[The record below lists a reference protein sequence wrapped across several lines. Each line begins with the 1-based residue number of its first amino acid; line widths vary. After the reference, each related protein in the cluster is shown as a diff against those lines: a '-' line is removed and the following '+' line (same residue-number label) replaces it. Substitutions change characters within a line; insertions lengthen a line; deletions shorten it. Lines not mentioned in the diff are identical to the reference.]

1 MYKILFVDDNV
12 NVLTSFKRALH
23 SGNSLWSVFTANSG
37 AEALDLMSQ
46 EKIDII
52 ISDLKMPEM
61 DGVELLNNV
70 AAHYPSTLRIAITG
84 DADPVLCQR
93 AAVISHQ
100 FIAKPYS
107 SVDLSRLIYQLIG
120 LGNLVLKPEIKQVV
134 LRLSNLP
141 SRPSLYTQLLVE
153 LDKSEIDLNHVS
165 EIVSQDI
172 GMAAK
177 ILQLVNSAFFGLARN
192 IVEISEAV
200 SYLGVETIRDLAFSV
215 HLFSQFDQEFLD
227 KSGLA
232 GLWNHSLRVATC
244 SRAIYST
251 VTKEKKS
258 ISASFTAGLLHDVGK
273 LIIGM
278 ASSGFYLSTALSG
291 VRDPAQILV
300 REQYE
305 FGSTHA
311 EIGAYMLGIWG
322 LPLEIFTAV
331 VNHHDPLK
339 TQKTGVT
346 GLSFPVWFA
355 NTYVNGIDNNI
366 DGFKDYKEDFQ
377 DKEMVETIEK
387 WRRICSQSI
396 N

>member
-1 MYKILFVDDNV
+1 MYKVLFVDDIA
-12 NVLTSFKRALH
+12 NVLNSFKRALH
-23 SGNSLWSVFTANSG
+23 SEDSLWSVLTANSG
-37 AEALDLMSQ
+37 AEALDLMSH

-61 DGVELLNNV
+61 DGVELLSNV
-70 AAHYPSTLRIAITG
+70 ASLYPSTLRIAITG

-107 SVDLSRLIYQLIG
+107 SLDLAKMINQLIG

-141 SRPSLYTQLLVE
+141 SRPSLYTQLLGE
-153 LDKSEIDLNHVS
+153 LDKSEINLDHIS

-172 GMAAK
+172 GMTAK
-177 ILQLVNSAFFGLARN
+177 VLQLVNSAFFGLARN
-192 IVEISEAV
+192 VVEVSEAV
-200 SYLGVETIRDLAFSV
+200 FYLGVETIRDLAFSV

-244 SRAIYST
+244 SRTIYSN
-251 VTKEKKS
+251 VTKEKKC

-291 VRDPAQILV
+291 VRDPDQIFI
-300 REQYE
+300 REKYE

-322 LPLEIFTAV
+322 LPLEILTAV
-331 VNHHDPLK
+331 ADHHDL
-339 TQKTGVT
+339 QKIQKSGATGI
-346 GLSFPVWFA
+346 SFPVWFA
-355 NTYVNGIDNNI
+355 NTYVNGIDYQI
-366 DGFKDYKEDFQ
+366 DGFKGSTDILQ
-377 DKEMVETIEK
+377 DKTMIETIEN
-387 WRRICSQSI
+387 WQQICSHLLA
-396 N
+396 